1 MIQEW
6 SALDEQV
13 KDIQA
18 SLEHIQDKDREGAV
32 EVEGKEGAS
41 EKAVHGSDSES
52 DSDEEEDDDE
62 GK

>member
-1 MIQEW
+1 M
-6 SALDEQV
+6 